1 MKKMLSITFLLASLT
16 LVSCEAFTE
25 LQQTGEI
32 KSVSTSSA
40 KEVNM
45 EASVLELINK
55 YRASKGLG
63 ALKMNNAIAEE
74 SLKHSSDMASNKVP
88 FSHDGFNSRAKR
100 LEGKIKGMRSVA
112 ENVAY
117 GQRTAKEV
125 VEDWIKSPGHKMNIE
140 GNYTQTGIGIAANKK
155 GVLYYTQMFV
165 R

>member
-1 MKKMLSITFLLASLT
+1 MLSFILLLASLT

-32 KSVSTSSA
+32 KSVSSSSP

-55 YRASKGLG
+55 YRASKGLKP
-63 ALKMNNAIAEE
+63 LKMHAAISEE
-74 SLKHSSDMASNKVP
+74 SLRHSSDMASNKVP
-88 FSHDGFNSRAKR
+88 FSHEGFNSRAKR
-100 LEGKIKGMRSVA
+100 LEGKINGVKSIA

-155 GVLYYTQMFV
+155 GVLYYTQIFV